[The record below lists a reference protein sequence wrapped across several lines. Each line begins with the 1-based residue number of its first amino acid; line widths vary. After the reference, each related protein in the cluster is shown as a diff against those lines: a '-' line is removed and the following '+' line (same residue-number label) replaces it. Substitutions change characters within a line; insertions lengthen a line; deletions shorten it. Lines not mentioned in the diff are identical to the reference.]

1 MKLWGVSMVRN
12 EADVVE
18 AFVRHNLA
26 FLDGLAILDHH
37 SIDSTPQ
44 ILGRLKLEG
53 LPVFRLQD
61 SEAAFFQGSRI
72 TALARETFERTGA
85 DYVFPLDAD
94 EFIRADSREGLEA
107 ALSGLPEGVYGRY
120 PWRSYVPTAFDRPFG
135 PHCLQWRLREERIQR
150 FKLILPRSFA
160 RRPEHMVSE
169 GSHWVADMR
178 SGQPAGHHELAAARL
193 CLAHC
198 PVRSRAQL
206 ESKVR
211 LGWEA
216 LRAAGGP
223 GAEKAYHWRDIYD
236 DLAAGVVLGEA
247 RLRLIAS
254 NYAVPREQ
262 WRDDLELAHDPVA
275 LRDAKS
281 GLKTQPGFA

>member
-1 MKLWGVSMVRN
+1 MVRN

-26 FLDGLAILDHH
+26 FLDGLAILDHR
-37 SIDSTPQ
+37 SDDSTPDV
-44 ILGRLKLEG
+44 LGRLKAEG

-72 TALARETFERTGA
+72 TALARESFHRTGA

-94 EFIRADSREGLEA
+94 EFIRADSRAGLEA
-107 ALSGLPEGVYGRY
+107 ALSELPVGVYGRY

-135 PHCLQWRLREERIQR
+135 PHCLQTRLREERIQR
-150 FKLILPRSFA
+150 FKLILPRFFA
-160 RRPEHMVSE
+160 QRPDHMVSE
-169 GSHWVADMR
+169 GSHWVADMA
-178 SGQPAGHHELAAARL
+178 SGQPAGHHELPAARL
-193 CLAHC
+193 SLSHC
-198 PVRSRAQL
+198 PVRSRSQL
-206 ESKVR
+206 ETKVR

-216 LRAAGGP
+216 LRAAGGA

-236 DLAAGVVLGEA
+236 DVAAGVVLGEA

-254 NYAVPREQ
+254 NYAIPRDQ
-262 WRDDLELAHDPVA
+262 WRDDLELVHDPVA
-275 LRDAKS
+275 LRHAEMGS
-281 GLKTQPGFA
+281 KTRLGFA